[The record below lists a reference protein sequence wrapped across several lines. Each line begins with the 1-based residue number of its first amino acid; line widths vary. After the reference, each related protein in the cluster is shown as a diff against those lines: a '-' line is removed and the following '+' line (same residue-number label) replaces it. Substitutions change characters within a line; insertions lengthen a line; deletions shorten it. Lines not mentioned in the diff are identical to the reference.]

1 MILYLDTSALV
12 KKYFRETG
20 SSKVILQWKKAR
32 AIATSSIAYA
42 EAMASFYRKRREAYI
57 SADAF
62 HVIIASFR
70 EDWRS
75 LICVQVN
82 DDLNDMIDK
91 IISQHPLRGFDAIHL
106 ASALILHEA
115 APEDFLF
122 GCFDQRL
129 VQAAVAEDLKPL
141 P

>member
-12 KKYFRETG
+12 KKYFREAG
-20 SSKVILQWKKAR
+20 STKVILQWKKAR

-42 EAMASFYRKRREAYI
+42 EAMASFYRKKREAYI
-57 SADAF
+57 STDIF
-62 HVIIASFR
+62 HTVVSSFR
-70 EDWRS
+70 KDWS
-75 LICVQVN
+75 SFICVQVN
-82 DDLNDMIDK
+82 DDLNDMIDR

-129 VQAAVAEDLKPL
+129 LQAAVAEGLNPSY
-141 P
+141 